1 MAFLVEQAGGRA
13 LSGNQRTLDVVPESV
28 HQRVPCILGSP
39 DDVNECYKYYEEYPS
54 DLSPVSTHFET
65 SWM

>member
-13 LSGNQRTLDVVPESV
+13 LSGNQRTLDVMPQSV
-28 HQRVPCILGSP
+28 HQRVPCVLGSP
-39 DDVNECYKYYEEYPS
+39 DDVGEYSKYYKES
-54 DLSPVSTHFET
+54 STGVSPVAPNLET